1 LLGLNITTH
10 IPAGAQFLESPIL
23 LSETKVVEVVES
35 PILLTKQKLLKLEV
49 FDRTFVKLS

>member
-49 FDRTFVKLS
+49 FDRTFIKLS